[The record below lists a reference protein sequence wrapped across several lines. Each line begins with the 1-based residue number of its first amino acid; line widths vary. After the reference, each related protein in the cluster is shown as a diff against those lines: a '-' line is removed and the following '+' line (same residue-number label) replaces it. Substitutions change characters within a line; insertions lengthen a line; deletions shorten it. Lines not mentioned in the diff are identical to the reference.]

1 MTASQVDMTGVAKRV
16 VVSLG
21 SNIEPRADY
30 LQRALAALSALPGTA
45 FVRASSV
52 LETEP
57 VDVPAEFSAL
67 KFLNQVA
74 IFETTLDPFEFSRRM
89 HAIED
94 DLGRVR
100 TVRNGPRTIDIDLI
114 DFGGMVIDTPE
125 LVLPHPRAHFR
136 DFVQTPLREL
146 GVL

>member
-1 MTASQVDMTGVAKRV
+1 MSPANYQRKTRTI
-16 VVSLG
+16 VSLG
-21 SNIEPRADY
+21 SNVEPRAAY

-74 IFETTLDPFEFSRRM
+74 LFETTLNPFEFSRRM